1 MADLLKLVWEVFVLA
16 DSIRK
21 GEMTKGAWIGAGVF
35 LLAIAGIGVPTVIY
49 YNRHPDASA
58 HVAIDAAVLL
68 ALVLIVYFL
77 FAIRWR
83 RSLRRQAPAQDQPT
97 IQN

>member
-21 GEMTKGAWIGAGVF
+21 GEMTKGAWVGALLF

-49 YNRHPDASA
+49 YNRHPDASSR
-58 HVAIDAAVLL
+58 VAIESAVLL
-68 ALVLIVYFL
+68 GLVLIVYFV
-77 FAIRWR
+77 FALRWR
-83 RSLRRQAPAQDQPT
+83 RSLKRQTGP
-97 IQN
+97 